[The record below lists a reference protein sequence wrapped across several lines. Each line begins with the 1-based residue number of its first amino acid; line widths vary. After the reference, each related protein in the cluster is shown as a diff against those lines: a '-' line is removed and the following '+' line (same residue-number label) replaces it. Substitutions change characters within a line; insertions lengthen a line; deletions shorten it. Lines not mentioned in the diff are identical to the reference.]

1 MLHRFDCD
9 GAIAGRVDA
18 ERGELGE
25 IDGLARAIAEASGRI
40 NLETAPIIVA
50 TGVD

>member
-1 MLHRFDCD
+1 MLHRLDSD

-25 IDGLARAIAEASGRI
+25 INGLARAITEASGRI
-40 NLETAPIIVA
+40 NLETAPIVR
-50 TGVD
+50 